1 MSDIAAALTRV
12 VELTRAELAA
22 LSDRDPAALSA
33 ASAAK
38 ADVLATLADQGA
50 AATSPE
56 LTALIAEARSLTDA
70 VALRVRLLAAHEARR
85 RAALAGGL
93 RRTA

>member
-1 MSDIAAALTRV
+1 MSEVAAALTRI

-22 LSDRDPAALSA
+22 LTARDAAALSA

-38 ADVLATLADQGA
+38 AEALGALAAQRATA
-50 AATSPE
+50 ASPE

-70 VALRVRLLAAHEARR
+70 VALRLRLLAAHEARR
-85 RAALAGGL
+85 RAAMAGGL